1 MSIAWE
7 NSSINDAK
15 KTRVHEEEEEEEEE
29 EEAYQDSRIRFT
41 RTTP

>member
-15 KTRVHEEEEEEEEE
+15 KIRVHEEEEK
-29 EEAYQDSRIRFT
+29 EAYQDSRIRFT